1 MSTKR
6 DTFKVEDSRD
16 DLPFQIHWELDDAPL
31 SVWAFRVYAH
41 LVRRA
46 GKNGEIFPSY
56 QSIGEACFRATNG
69 PEASPLTLRNKAML
83 AMKELVTAGLVIKQN
98 RSKKGM
104 KEHDTNVYTLT
115 PRRQWLDELKA
126 RRASLEEATE
136 AAQVQRQADAKAAKG
151 GTPTVLPSTPTVLP
165 STPTVL
171 PPSTPSVP
179 PSTPSVPKVT
189 STEVLQSFEVNSIEA
204 PSQEPE
210 SPLISSPISDA
221 AAAFSPNGSNTTPA
235 EHSNP
240 EGGDDLPE
248 FFTGSSQEQ
257 GKPENGTTSSE
268 TVPAGGPAPK
278 YAILGLAAIPR
289 TVLNARPAR
298 DPERM
303 PQLRA
308 LLSASHKSR
317 LPHLMAQLATATQT
331 GGLPRDLLTRLTDEE
346 LTLASAAA
354 KLDAGN
360 PGGFA
365 KFSTLALDRLIG
377 APITQAI
384 IEGAAFSVPAPQ
396 GRAYDVKNEPARA
409 SVEQPAEPVE
419 AAPRVDFSKYLG
431 LWELRANPNQVV
443 DVVEVQ
449 ERPGSTPLLHL
460 KTEDTLSV
468 TDITLKYRRPA
479 YAAD

>member
-1 MSTKR
+1 VSTKR

-83 AMKELVTAGLVIKQN
+83 AMKELVSAGLVLKQSRN
-98 RSKKGM
+98 KKGA

-126 RRASLEEATE
+126 RRAALEQATE
-136 AAQVQRQADAKAAKG
+136 AAQEQRQAEVKASRG
-151 GTPTVLPSTPTVLP
+151 STVSVPPSTPDVP
-165 STPTVL
+165 

-179 PSTPSVPKVT
+179 PSTPSVPKV
-189 STEVLQSFEVNSIEA
+189 SSIEVLQSFEVNSNEA
-204 PSQEPE
+204 PSQNAQ
-210 SPLISSPISDA
+210 STSSQAPVPDA
-221 AAAFSPNGSNTTPA
+221 AAAFSPDGSNSTPA
-235 EHSNP
+235 EHSDL
-240 EGGDDLPE
+240 EGGEDLPE
-248 FFTGSSQEQ
+248 FFTASSQGQ
-257 GKPENGTTSSE
+257 GKAENHATSLE
-268 TVPAGGPAPK
+268 TVPAGGPALK
-278 YAILGLAAIPR
+278 YAILGLTPIPR
-289 TVLNARPAR
+289 SILAARPAR

-317 LPHLMAQLATATQT
+317 LPHLLAQLGTATQT
-331 GGLPRDLLTRLTDEE
+331 GGIPRDLLTRLTDEE
-346 LTLASAAA
+346 LTLASSAA
-354 KLDAGN
+354 KLDAGH

-384 IEGAAFSVPAPQ
+384 IDGAAYTPPAPQ

-409 SVEQPAEPVE
+409 STAQQPTEPVE
-419 AAPRVDFSKYLG
+419 DSPRVDFAKYLG
-431 LWELRANPNQVV
+431 LWELKANPNQVV
-443 DVVEVQ
+443 DVIEVQ

-460 KTEDTLSV
+460 KNEDTLTV